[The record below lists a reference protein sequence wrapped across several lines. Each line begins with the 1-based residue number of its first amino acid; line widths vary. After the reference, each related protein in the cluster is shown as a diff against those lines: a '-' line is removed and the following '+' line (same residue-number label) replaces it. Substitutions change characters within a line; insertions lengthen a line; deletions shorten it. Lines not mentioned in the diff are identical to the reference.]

1 MKTKTV
7 THGQKAVYFDK
18 WLETQ
23 MKNKE
28 FDAEY
33 KAEELRSKIGAQV
46 QIARKKRHI
55 SQKGLAKLLHMSQ
68 GEVSRIEN
76 GEQNITVDTIGKIAM
91 GLKAKTDIFI
101 AV

>member
-1 MKTKTV
+1 MKTKIKVRGT
-7 THGQKAVYFDK
+7 KAVYFDS
-18 WLETQ
+18 WLEKQ
-23 MKNKE
+23 MKNTE
-28 FDAEY
+28 FNAEY
-33 KAEELRSKIGAQV
+33 KAEELRSKIGVQV

-76 GEQNITVDTIGKIAM
+76 GEQNITVDTLGKIAI
-91 GLKAKTDIFI
+91 GLKAKTEVFI